1 MAERRW
7 AVVGA
12 AAAVVAVVI
21 SALVVVRV
29 HASRTA
35 ASGDGS
41 AAGDLAAVTVVRT
54 DIADRQQVPGTLG
67 YAGSMTVVSQL
78 GGTLTGAASSGQVV
92 RAGTAVASVDGEPV
106 VLMLGPVPAWRSL
119 GVGSADGPD
128 VRELER
134 NLRDL
139 GYDPR
144 HRMTVDGHFT
154 TATASA
160 VRRWQVSHG
169 LARTGRV
176 ALGSVVF
183 LPRELR
189 VTSDLATVGG
199 LVAPGQ
205 PLVTGTSVDHEVS
218 VALDAG
224 RQGLVHVGDTVVVT
238 LPDGTTTTRG
248 VVSTVSRVATS
259 AGGGGDAGQGGAAGG
274 GPGAAP
280 TVQVTV
286 RLVDQ
291 AAAGR
296 LDQAPVQVSITDQL
310 HANVLAVPVTALL
323 AVPDGYAVTEPD
335 GTDVAVRVG
344 LFDDLTQLVEVSG
357 SGLTPGM
364 EVQVPRT

>member
-7 AVVGA
+7 LAVGVVT
-12 AAAVVAVVI
+12 AVVAVAAG
-21 SALVVVRV
+21 ALVAQRV
-29 HASRTA
+29 HESRATGQ
-35 ASGDGS
+35 GDGS
-41 AAGDLAAVTVVRT
+41 AVDGLAGVTVVRT
-54 DIADRQQVPGTLG
+54 DVADRQQVPGTLG
-67 YAGSMTVVSQL
+67 YSGSMTVVSQL
-78 GGTLTGAASSGQVV
+78 AGTLTGAAAPGQIVL
-92 RAGTAVASVDGEPV
+92 AGGVVASVDGAPV
-106 VLMLGPVPAWRSL
+106 VVMVGSVPAWRSL
-119 GVGSADGPD
+119 GIGSPDGSD

-139 GYDPR
+139 GYDPG
-144 HRMTVDGHFT
+144 HRMTVDEHFT
-154 TATASA
+154 SATASA
-160 VRRWQVSHG
+160 VRRWQAAHDVP
-169 LARTGRV
+169 RTGRV

-189 VTSDLATVGG
+189 VTADLATVGG

-205 PLVTGTSVDHEVS
+205 PVATGTSVDHEVS

-238 LPDGTTTTRG
+238 LPDGTTTARG

-259 AGGGGDAGQGGAAGG
+259 VGAGGQGGGDAAGSGAT
-274 GPGAAP
+274 P

-286 RLVDQ
+286 RLLDQ
-291 AAAGR
+291 TAAGR

-310 HANVLAVPVTALL
+310 HANVLAVPVTALI
-323 AVPDGYAVTEPD
+323 AVSGGYAVTRPD

-357 SGLTPGM
+357 SGLGPGM
-364 EVQVPRT
+364 NVQVPRT